1 MRSFVQLDDDGNA
14 VATLESPYPP
24 GSDRAV
30 VPDNFIEVTDLDPQD
45 WLVMRWTGSAFE
57 ARTDLGG

>member
-1 MRSFVQLDDDGNA
+1 MRSFVQLDVDGNA

-30 VPDNFIEVTDLDPQD
+30 VPDHFVEVTDLDPQD

-57 ARTDLGG
+57 ARTDL

>member
-1 MRSFVQLDDDGNA
+1 MRSFVQLDDTGNA
-14 VATLESPYPP
+14 VATLESPYTP
-24 GSDRAV
+24 GSDRET

-57 ARTDLGG
+57 PRTDL